1 MLIEASGVSE
11 PSQIAPLFE
20 LCEDEHDHEE
30 EHKEGPE
37 LGEVARLDTCVTVVD
52 SAEFYSNLA
61 SMKVYEEGEI
71 QGDYFYLRILRENE
85 RSWNIIS
92 LWRVFNHFFFEILGT
107 IAELL
112 TEQVEFSNV
121 VILNKQD
128 LVTKEQQRDIL
139 DRISLLNP
147 KAKVLKSQQS
157 KIDVM
162 EILNTKLFNR

>member
-1 MLIEASGVSE
+1 MKGVVTSFRFDE
-11 PSQIAPLFE
+11 FFNLF
-20 LCEDEHDHEE
+20 
-30 EHKEGPE
+30 
-37 LGEVARLDTCVTVVD
+37 
-52 SAEFYSNLA
+52 S
-61 SMKVYEEGEI
+61 
-71 QGDYFYLRILRENE
+71 
-85 RSWNIIS
+85 
-92 LWRVFNHFFFEILGT
+92 FEILGT

-139 DRISLLNP
+139 DRVSLLNP

-162 EILNTKLFNR
+162 EILNTKLFDR